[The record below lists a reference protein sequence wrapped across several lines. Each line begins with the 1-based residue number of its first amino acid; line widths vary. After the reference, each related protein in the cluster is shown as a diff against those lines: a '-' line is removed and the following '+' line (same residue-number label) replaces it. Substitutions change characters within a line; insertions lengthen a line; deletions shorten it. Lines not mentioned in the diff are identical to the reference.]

1 MRKLFNLT
9 SLLCTVFFLIPL
21 GTLANNKNITHQDNR
36 KLDQKTV
43 SMLIYKPNMSLW
55 MKRLNSAMT
64 DYNTLSIS
72 EFSWLKSFSNDRI
85 NKLTTRQI
93 FSMIGEIGEGE
104 YLKSDFIIYG
114 MDYRKRKIPKPMFK
128 IKNVNIYGAIYGG
141 YTRKSGNEFYVGR
154 KIGVKTKRLDIDI
167 SYEFD
172 FANDKGAT
180 ELTSLHNIKGID
192 ANVWQNS
199 NSKIKDTNH
208 NIHFLMSYDLLKGR
222 KFSLIYQGSINP
234 YNQLEIETE
243 GNLYNTFT
251 KNKDNNK
258 LHHFL
263 AKYEAHND
271 MTVSADYTYYEM
283 DRNSVT
289 EYKTNNTNNYT
300 FYDRQVYNRGYV
312 NIDKD
317 LYRKH
322 DFAIRAGANAWMST
336 SKDRYAYN
344 YAYKP
349 FENRSNY
356 YDYTEHGVS
365 VFGSIDNILVGEVNI
380 GATLS
385 ADYHNLNGS
394 KRILPNAKID
404 LLMLWNRLRTTIST
418 RTIYP
423 SLGVMNN
430 SITNF
435 GSYVERHG
443 NSSVGTAREYKLK
456 SDYSFKRKGT
466 KAVLELVHTKNSI
479 EESIFHSPENAFMI
493 EKPLNWDYKTSASL
507 TFVMPIYQSN
517 LIESKAIIKGNYS
530 ILKIDNLN
538 NEPFKTDK
546 LNAELYWNSNFVL
559 STKPNLSLNINAA
572 YMSPKLYANYT
583 LGSIYRID
591 TSLEIKLLNNRLKLS
606 VYGNDLL
613 NKATPKIS
621 YNAGKQNFSFFAGK
635 YSRSFGIDIAYT
647 FGNYKKLI
655 INSIDTSRLR
665 H

>member
-9 SLLCTVFFLIPL
+9 VLMCTVFFLIPL
-21 GTLANNKNITHQDNR
+21 GSFANNEKHTHQVYN
-36 KLDQKTV
+36 KNHQEEV
-43 SMLIYKPNMSLW
+43 SGMIYVHYIPLW
-55 MKRLNSAMT
+55 MKILNSAMT

-72 EFSWLKSFSNDRI
+72 EYSWLKSFSNDRI

-93 FSMIGEIGEGE
+93 FSMIGEIGERE
-104 YLKSDFIIYG
+104 LLQSDFSFFG
-114 MDYRKRKIPKPMFK
+114 MNYRNREIPKPMFK
-128 IKNVNIYGAIYGG
+128 IKNINIYGAIYAG

-154 KIGVKTKRLDIDI
+154 KIGVKTNRLDIDI

-208 NIHFLMSYDLLKGR
+208 NIHFLMNYDLLRGR
-222 KFSLIYQGSINP
+222 KFSLTYQGSINP
-234 YNQLEIETE
+234 YNQLDIETE

-263 AKYEAHND
+263 AKYKSYND

-289 EYKTNNTNNYT
+289 EYKAKNVNNYT
-300 FYDRQVYNRGYV
+300 FSDRQVYNRGNV
-312 NIDKD
+312 NIDKE
-317 LYRKH
+317 LYR
-322 DFAIRAGANAWMST
+322 DFFFSIKTGANAWMST

-344 YAYKP
+344 YTHKP
-349 FENRSNY
+349 FENRSDY
-356 YDYTEHGVS
+356 YEYTEHGVS
-365 VFGSIDNILVGEVNI
+365 VFGAFDNLLLGEVDI
-380 GATLS
+380 DATIS

-394 KRILPNAKID
+394 KRIYPNASIYLSMLEGD
-404 LLMLWNRLRTTIST
+404 LMTAIST
-418 RTIYP
+418 KTIYP

-443 NSSVGTAREYKLK
+443 NASVGTAREYKLK

-466 KAVLELVHTKNSI
+466 EAVLELVYTKNSI
-479 EESIFHSPENAFMI
+479 EESIFHSPDNIFMI
-493 EKPLNWDYKTSASL
+493 EKPLNWDYKSSASL
-507 TFVMPIYQSN
+507 TFVIPIYQSK
-517 LIESKAIIKGNYS
+517 LIESKAIVKGNYS
-530 ILKIDNLN
+530 ILKTNNLN
-538 NEPFKTDK
+538 GEPFKTDK
-546 LNAELYWNSNFVL
+546 LNAELYCNSNFVL
-559 STKPNLSLNINAA
+559 STKPNLSLNVNAA

-591 TSLEIKLLNNRLKLS
+591 TSLEVKLLNNKLKLS
-606 VYGNDLL
+606 VYGYDLL

-647 FGNYKKLI
+647 FGDYKKAI
-655 INSIDTSRLR
+655 TDRIDTSRLG